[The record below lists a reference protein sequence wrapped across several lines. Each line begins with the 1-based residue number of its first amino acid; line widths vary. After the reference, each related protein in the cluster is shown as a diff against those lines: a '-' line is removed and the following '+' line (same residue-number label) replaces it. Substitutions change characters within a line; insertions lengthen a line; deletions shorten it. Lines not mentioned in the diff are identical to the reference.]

1 MVTTMVA
8 VSWPLASKI
17 RCLEVFNH
25 KDLPLN
31 RALAASTRMETDQTP
46 EVSGEEVVDLEIRA

>member
-1 MVTTMVA
+1 MVA

>member
-1 MVTTMVA
+1 MVA

-17 RCLEVFNH
+17 RCLEVFNR